1 VVVRVNLEALI
12 AKAADLYLA
21 SGSRMAV
28 QAAELMRQASTLKAA
43 DPPRPLPVLAHL
55 GAIAS
60 GLPIETESTA
70 LFRDGAAHLPWTEDG
85 FVLPAAIQGRNAY
98 AELIGPEGP
107 LLSSQCR
114 FGFYLQAPGC
124 LYPAHSHAA
133 EELYMIL
140 GGSAE
145 WWVDGT
151 DRFVPPV
158 LGLVHHRPWQK
169 HAMRT
174 DVSPLLAMWVWLGDI
189 RYSTYSI

>member
-1 VVVRVNLEALI
+1 MVRLDLEALV
-12 AKAADLYLA
+12 ATASDLYLA
-21 SGSRMAV
+21 SGNRMAA
-28 QAAELMRQASTLKAA
+28 QAAELMRVASPLRPA
-43 DPPRPLPVLAHL
+43 DPPQALAVLTHLSSIVLPPFEA
-55 GAIAS
+55 
-60 GLPIETESTA
+60 ESTA
-70 LFRDGAAHLPWTEDG
+70 VLRDNAPHLPWTEDG

-114 FGFYLQAPGC
+114 FGFYMQAPNC
-124 LYPAHSHAA
+124 FYPAHSHAA

-145 WWVDGT
+145 WWVDGGE
-151 DRFVPPV
+151 RFVPPV

-174 DVSPLLAMWVWLGDI
+174 GSSPLLAMWVWLGDI